1 MTVTCKTL
9 EKPDVGALSQVF
21 NRLQAAI
28 LARLTSR
35 RAASSVLW
43 IQLAP
48 PHFNKE
54 DSVVVTQKPNP
65 LSSIRVSGPIPA
77 HLARSVIEET
87 LRNAIL
93 DGRLPCGTAMRQQ
106 ELASLFGVS
115 RMPVREAL
123 RQLEAQSLLHVVTH
137 KGAVV
142 APLIEDNSA
151 ETYALR
157 ILLESEA
164 LRLSIPLLGTSDIEQ
179 AGALIDTL
187 EHETDYN
194 EIGRL
199 NRLFHMALYGKA
211 PNQRLLSLVEHGL
224 NEEERFLRFNLEAM
238 GLGETSQE
246 DHRELLT
253 LVAQKKVE
261 ESVLT
266 LRNHLMRGME
276 VITHY
281 LNGLEQ
287 ENDKGAR

>member
-1 MTVTCKTL
+1 M
-9 EKPDVGALSQVF
+9 
-21 NRLQAAI
+21 N
-28 LARLTSR
+28 
-35 RAASSVLW
+35 
-43 IQLAP
+43 
-48 PHFNKE
+48 
-54 DSVVVTQKPNP
+54 
-65 LSSIRVSGPIPA
+65 SIKITGPIPA

-151 ETYALR
+151 ETYELR
-157 ILLESEA
+157 MLLESEA
-164 LRLSIPLLGTSDIEQ
+164 LRLSIPLLTEADITE
-179 AGALIDTL
+179 ADTL
-187 EHETDYN
+187 ICALEQEKDYT

-199 NRLFHMALYGKA
+199 NRLFHMTLYGKA
-211 PNQRLLSLVEHGL
+211 PNQRLLKLVEHGL

-246 DHRELLT
+246 DHRELLN
-253 LVAQKKVE
+253 LVTQKKVE
-261 ESVLT
+261 ESILT
-266 LRNHLMRGME
+266 LRNHLMRGMD
-276 VITHY
+276 VITTY
-281 LNGLEQ
+281 LDNL
-287 ENDKGAR
+287 DAAAKKTL

>member
-1 MTVTCKTL
+1 M
-9 EKPDVGALSQVF
+9 
-21 NRLQAAI
+21 
-28 LARLTSR
+28 
-35 RAASSVLW
+35 
-43 IQLAP
+43 
-48 PHFNKE
+48 
-54 DSVVVTQKPNP
+54 TQKPNP
-65 LSSIRVSGPIPA
+65 LNSIKITGPIPA

-151 ETYALR
+151 ETYELR
-157 ILLESEA
+157 MLLESEA
-164 LRLSIPLLGTSDIEQ
+164 LRLSIPLLTEADIVEADTFICALEQ
-179 AGALIDTL
+179 
-187 EHETDYN
+187 EKDYT
-194 EIGRL
+194 EIGHL
-199 NRLFHMALYGKA
+199 NRLFHMTLYGKA
-211 PNQRLLSLVEHGL
+211 PNQRLLKLVEHGL

-246 DHRELLT
+246 DHRELLN

-261 ESVLT
+261 ESILT

-276 VITHY
+276 VITSY
-281 LNGLEQ
+281 LNSLDTTG
-287 ENDKGAR
+287 KKTP

>member
-1 MTVTCKTL
+1 M
-9 EKPDVGALSQVF
+9 
-21 NRLQAAI
+21 
-28 LARLTSR
+28 
-35 RAASSVLW
+35 
-43 IQLAP
+43 
-48 PHFNKE
+48 
-54 DSVVVTQKPNP
+54 TQKPSP
-65 LSSIRVSGPIPA
+65 LNSIKISGPIPA

-157 ILLESEA
+157 LLLESEA
-164 LRLSIPLLGTSDIEQ
+164 LRLSIPLLTDVDIAEADRLICALEQ
-179 AGALIDTL
+179 
-187 EHETDYN
+187 EKDYT

-199 NRLFHMALYGKA
+199 NRLFHMTLYGQA
-211 PNQRLLSLVEHGL
+211 PNQRLLKLVEHGL

-246 DHRELLT
+246 DHRELLN
-253 LVAQKKVE
+253 LVAQKKTE
-261 ESVLT
+261 ESILT

-276 VITHY
+276 VISTY
-281 LNGLEQ
+281 LDGLEVASKKAPQ
-287 ENDKGAR
+287 

>member
-1 MTVTCKTL
+1 M
-9 EKPDVGALSQVF
+9 
-21 NRLQAAI
+21 
-28 LARLTSR
+28 
-35 RAASSVLW
+35 
-43 IQLAP
+43 
-48 PHFNKE
+48 
-54 DSVVVTQKPNP
+54 TQKPTP
-65 LSSIRVSGPIPA
+65 LNSIKISGTIPA

-151 ETYALR
+151 ETYELR
-157 ILLESEA
+157 MLLESEA
-164 LRLSIPLLGTSDIEQ
+164 LRLSIPLLTEADIEE
-179 AGALIDTL
+179 AEAFICAL
-187 EHETDYN
+187 EQEKDYT

-211 PNQRLLSLVEHGL
+211 PNQRLLKLVEHGL
-224 NEEERFLRFNLEAM
+224 NEEERFLRYNLEAM
-238 GLGETSQE
+238 GLGQTSQE
-246 DHRELLT
+246 DHRELLN
-253 LVAQKKVE
+253 LVAQKKTQ
-261 ESVLT
+261 ESILT

-276 VITHY
+276 VITAY
-281 LNGLEQ
+281 LNGL
-287 ENDKGAR
+287 DAHGKKVTP

>member
-1 MTVTCKTL
+1 M
-9 EKPDVGALSQVF
+9 
-21 NRLQAAI
+21 
-28 LARLTSR
+28 
-35 RAASSVLW
+35 
-43 IQLAP
+43 
-48 PHFNKE
+48 
-54 DSVVVTQKPNP
+54 TQKPNP
-65 LSSIRVSGPIPA
+65 LNSIKISGPIPA

-151 ETYALR
+151 ETYELR
-157 ILLESEA
+157 MLLESEA
-164 LRLSIPLLGTSDIEQ
+164 LRLSIPLLTEADIAE
-179 AGALIDTL
+179 ADTL
-187 EHETDYN
+187 ICALEQEKDYT

-211 PNQRLLSLVEHGL
+211 PNQRLLKLVEHGL
-224 NEEERFLRFNLEAM
+224 NEEERFLRYNLEAM

-246 DHRELLT
+246 DHRELLN
-253 LVAQKKVE
+253 LVAQKKTQ
-261 ESVLT
+261 ESILT

-276 VITHY
+276 VITAY
-281 LNGLEQ
+281 LNGL
-287 ENDKGAR
+287 DAHGKKVTP

>member
-1 MTVTCKTL
+1 
-9 EKPDVGALSQVF
+9 
-21 NRLQAAI
+21 
-28 LARLTSR
+28 
-35 RAASSVLW
+35 
-43 IQLAP
+43 
-48 PHFNKE
+48 
-54 DSVVVTQKPNP
+54 VTQKPNP
-65 LSSIRVSGPIPA
+65 LNSIKISGPIPA

-93 DGRLPCGTAMRQQ
+93 DGRLSCGTAMRQQ

-151 ETYALR
+151 ETYELR
-157 ILLESEA
+157 MLLESEA
-164 LRLSIPLLGTSDIEQ
+164 LRLSIPLLTEADIAE
-179 AGALIDTL
+179 ADTL
-187 EHETDYN
+187 ICALEQEKDFA

-199 NRLFHMALYGKA
+199 NRLFHMTLYGKA
-211 PNQRLLSLVEHGL
+211 PNQRLLKLVEHGL

-246 DHRELLT
+246 DHRELLN
-253 LVAQKKVE
+253 LVAHKHVA
-261 ESVLT
+261 ESILT

-276 VITHY
+276 VITTY
-281 LNGLEQ
+281 LNGL
-287 ENDKGAR
+287 DADAR

>member
-1 MTVTCKTL
+1 
-9 EKPDVGALSQVF
+9 
-21 NRLQAAI
+21 
-28 LARLTSR
+28 
-35 RAASSVLW
+35 
-43 IQLAP
+43 
-48 PHFNKE
+48 
-54 DSVVVTQKPNP
+54 VTQKPTP
-65 LSSIRVSGPIPA
+65 LNSIKISGPIPA

-151 ETYALR
+151 ETYQLR
-157 ILLESEA
+157 MLLESEA
-164 LRLSIPLLGTSDIEQ
+164 LRLSIPLLTDADIAEADAFIRALEQ
-179 AGALIDTL
+179 EENYA
-187 EHETDYN
+187 EM
-194 EIGRL
+194 GRL

-211 PNQRLLSLVEHGL
+211 PNQRLLKLVEHGL
-224 NEEERFLRFNLEAM
+224 NEEERFLRFNLQAM
-238 GLGETSQE
+238 GLGQITQD
-246 DHRELLT
+246 DHRELLN

-276 VITHY
+276 VITTY
-281 LNGLEQ
+281 LNGV
-287 ENDKGAR
+287 DTIGKKTP

>member
-1 MTVTCKTL
+1 M
-9 EKPDVGALSQVF
+9 
-21 NRLQAAI
+21 
-28 LARLTSR
+28 
-35 RAASSVLW
+35 
-43 IQLAP
+43 
-48 PHFNKE
+48 
-54 DSVVVTQKPNP
+54 TQKPTP
-65 LSSIRVSGPIPA
+65 LNSIKISGPIPA

-151 ETYALR
+151 ETYELR
-157 ILLESEA
+157 MLLESEA
-164 LRLSIPLLGTSDIEQ
+164 LRLSIPLLTDTDIVEAEAFICALEQ
-179 AGALIDTL
+179 
-187 EHETDYN
+187 EKDYS

-211 PNQRLLSLVEHGL
+211 PNQRLLKLVEHGL
-224 NEEERFLRFNLEAM
+224 NEEERFLRYNLEAM

-246 DHRELLT
+246 DHRELLN
-253 LVAQKKVE
+253 LVAQKKTQ
-261 ESVLT
+261 ESILT

-276 VITHY
+276 VITAY
-281 LNGLEQ
+281 LNGL
-287 ENDKGAR
+287 DAPAKKGTH